1 MTGQPVLSA
10 NDISVFFP
18 KKAGRKILT
27 VRAVDKVSF
36 SVHKGET
43 FGLVGESGSGK
54 STAGNAAIGL
64 QSLSAGEVRYQDQP
78 MPARNDPRWRELR
91 RQLQIVFQDPYS
103 SLNPR
108 RTVGQA
114 LAEPLLLHKLVDRPA
129 LDGEVARLLE
139 LVGLTPEMA
148 DRYPGAL
155 SGGQRQRV
163 GIARAL
169 AVQPELIVCDEITS
183 ALDVSTQAQIV
194 SLLLDLKQ
202 KTDIALIFISH
213 DLGLVRGVADK
224 IGVMYLGQIVESGAT
239 AEVFSNPLHPYT
251 RALMSAAP
259 VPDPQREAGRS
270 HIPLA
275 GEIPDPANPPSGCYF
290 RTRCPRATALCE
302 REAPPMTRLASGH
315 QAACHHMDDDLDVTV
330 SA

>member
-1 MTGQPVLSA
+1 MSDTPILSVA
-10 NDISVFFP
+10 DASVFFP
-18 KKAGRKILT
+18 KRVGRKVLT
-27 VRAVDKVSF
+27 VRAVDQISF
-36 SVHKGET
+36 DVAQGET

-54 STAGNAAIGL
+54 STAGTAAIGL
-64 QSLSAGEVRYQDQP
+64 QPLTAGEVRYLGTALPDRGDQK
-78 MPARNDPRWRELR
+78 WRELR

-108 RTVGQA
+108 RSIGQA
-114 LAEPLLLHKLVDRPA
+114 LTEPLQLHGLAKPSEYASEIV
-129 LDGEVARLLE
+129 RLLE
-139 LVGLTPEMA
+139 LVGLPPEMA

-194 SLLLDLKQ
+194 SLLRDLKQ
-202 KTDIALIFISH
+202 KTNIALIFISH

-224 IGVMYLGQIVESGAT
+224 IGVMYLGQIVESGST
-239 AEVFSNPLHPYT
+239 ADVYSNPMHPYT
-251 RALMSAAP
+251 RALMGAAP
-259 VPDPQREAGRS
+259 VPDPKREADRERT
-270 HIPLA
+270 PLK

-290 RTRCPRATALCE
+290 RTRCPLATDICA
-302 REAPPMTRLASGH
+302 REAPPVTRFSNDH
-315 QAACHHMDDDLDVTV
+315 RVACHHLEVEN
-330 SA
+330 SGRAAQ